1 MQPAKYS
8 VNYKLRL
15 KSVRGIS
22 FSGGLPKNLHSKRR
36 KKQLPAAEE
45 QKIPSTDSRP
55 PDKAFCYRASFFP
68 GTDE

>member
-1 MQPAKYS
+1 MQPVS
-8 VNYKLRL
+8 YKLRL

-45 QKIPSTDSRP
+45 QKIPSRDSRP
-55 PDKAFCYRASFFP
+55 PDKAFFVIEQVSFR
-68 GTDE
+68 GRTDRG